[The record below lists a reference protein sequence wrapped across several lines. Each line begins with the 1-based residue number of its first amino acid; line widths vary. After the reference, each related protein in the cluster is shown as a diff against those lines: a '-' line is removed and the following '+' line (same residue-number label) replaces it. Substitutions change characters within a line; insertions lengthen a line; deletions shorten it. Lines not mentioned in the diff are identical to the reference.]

1 MTDTSYTSSHDKTVI
16 KFISQ
21 TTIIIIRIIILLIM
35 FPFYYRDMHI
45 S

>member
-1 MTDTSYTSSHDKTVI
+1 MTDTSFTSSHDKTVM

-21 TTIIIIRIIILLIM
+21 TTIIIRIIILLIM